1 MRRTERMRARRGER
15 GTALAELAILLP
27 ILLFLS
33 MVVFEGAAMI
43 RTHQVLNNAARE
55 GARFAVQPENQ
66 GNTGGLQQ
74 AVIDYAALN
83 DVTLSAAQINVDQES
98 SIPGPNGVLMSA
110 SVITVTRPYTLNVLP
125 NIPGFNIS
133 NSVTLV
139 GRAGFRNFY

>member
-1 MRRTERMRARRGER
+1 MRRIESSRGRRGER
-15 GTALAELAILLP
+15 GTALAELAIVLP
-27 ILLFLS
+27 LLLFTS

-43 RTHQVLNNAARE
+43 RTHQILNNAARE

-83 DVTLSAAQINVDQES
+83 DVSITAAQVSVDQGG
-98 SIPGPNGVLMSA
+98 SIPGPNGILMSS
-110 SVITVTRPYTLNVLP
+110 SVVTVTRPYTLNILP